1 MNKVSQIIFDKL
13 EQDLE
18 KKDNVSLIVSGGSS
32 PIQIFKDLSGMETKW
47 GKINISLVDD
57 RVVDKNHNDSNEK
70 LVNDLL
76 IIDKAKDANFISIC
90 NQSDKLANLNRP
102 FNVMLLGMGEDGHFA
117 SLFPKLIHTNPEYFD
132 KAAKPEIFFTEP
144 MGNPCHKRVSMN
156 LSMILQSE
164 IIFLLVSSQKK
175 MEVFNRAK
183 NDKSLPLYFLL
194 NQDKININIVKNFWA
209 FKNII

>member
-13 EQDLE
+13 EQDLK
-18 KKDNVSLIVSGGSS
+18 KKDDVSLIVSGGSS
-32 PIQIFKDLSGMETKW
+32 PVQIFKDLSAMETEW
-47 GKINISLVDD
+47 NKIDVSLVDD
-57 RVVDKNHNDSNEK
+57 RVVDKNHTDSNEK

-76 IIDKAKDANFISIC
+76 ITNKAKDANFISIC
-90 NQSDKLANLNRP
+90 NQSDELTNLNRP

-117 SLFPKLIHTNPEYFD
+117 SLFPKLMHTNPEYFD

-194 NQDKININIVKNFWA
+194 NQDKININIVKDF
-209 FKNII
+209 

>member
-13 EQDLE
+13 EQDLK

-32 PIQIFKDLSGMETKW
+32 PIQIFKDLSAMETEW
-47 GKINISLVDD
+47 DEINISLVDD
-57 RVVDKNHNDSNEK
+57 RVVDKNHTDSNEK

-76 IIDKAKDANFISIC
+76 ITNKAKDANFISIC
-90 NQSDKLANLNRP
+90 NQSDELTHLNRP

-117 SLFPKLIHTNPEYFD
+117 SLFPELIATNFQYFD
-132 KAAKPEIFFTEP
+132 ISKKAEIFFTEP

-164 IIFLLVSSQKK
+164 AIFLLVSNQKK
-175 MEVFNRAK
+175 MEVLNHAQ
-183 NDKSLPLYFLL
+183 NDKSLPLYYLL
-194 NQDKININIVKNFWA
+194 NQDKTHIEIVKDY
-209 FKNII
+209 